1 MAVFVNPG
9 PSSVKR
15 LNLQAMGCRG
25 FGDGVGGGFR
35 VQTAPCLCQP
45 FSPASCL
52 ASPQPPALPPSPSQT
67 LHTTTNLL
75 QPNSVLPQAA
85 VPKYMRLRLEPA
97 SGTTLPPGGPAGGTV
112 VQQLYVHN
120 SMHGQKGL
128 IMRLKISFVDGD
140 GTAVEEQAEVS
151 NFPPGL

>member
-1 MAVFVNPG
+1 
-9 PSSVKR
+9 
-15 LNLQAMGCRG
+15 
-25 FGDGVGGGFR
+25 
-35 VQTAPCLCQP
+35 
-45 FSPASCL
+45 
-52 ASPQPPALPPSPSQT
+52 
-67 LHTTTNLL
+67 
-75 QPNSVLPQAA
+75 
-85 VPKYMRLRLEPA
+85 MRLRLEPA

-140 GTAVEEQAEVS
+140 GNAVEEQAEVS